1 MGFVAKC
8 LGNGLF
14 YEGDGMKFLSFV
26 LAAALLV
33 VGVQADAKRLGGG
46 KSVGK
51 QSSNVT
57 QSQSAPAGP
66 AGATN
71 AAAAKPAAPAAAPAA
86 APKKPWGAMLGGLAA
101 GLGLAWLASSLGLGG
116 ALSQMLMFGLL
127 ALAIMMAVGWFMR
140 RRAAQNGQGSN
151 TGNANSPFAFQGAG
165 SDATNPATAKSYS
178 PNSVGNDASAR
189 PWERNSTA
197 FDASRTGGSMIGSA
211 IGAGAS
217 LSGSQSW
224 GIPADFDIN
233 GFLGSAKQNF
243 ITLQAAW
250 DKSDISS
257 LRAMM
262 TDTMLGEIK
271 AQLAE
276 REQHTGAGV
285 NHTEVAAL
293 DAKLLGIEEDDN
305 AWLASVEFSGMIKED
320 PSQSPGPFREV
331 WNMTKAKSGSGGW
344 LVAGVQALQ

>member
-1 MGFVAKC
+1 
-8 LGNGLF
+8 
-14 YEGDGMKFLSFV
+14 MKFLSFV

-33 VGVQADAKRLGGG
+33 VGAQADAKRLGGG

-57 QSQSAPAGP
+57 QSQSAPAG
-66 AGATN
+66 AANTN

-116 ALSQMLMFGLL
+116 ALSQFMMFAML
-127 ALAIMMAVGWFMR
+127 ALVIMLAVGWFMR
-140 RRAAQNGQGSN
+140 RRAAQNGQSA
-151 TGNANSPFAFQGAG
+151 GNANSPFAFQGAG
-165 SDATNPATAKSYS
+165 ADAANPATARNYN
-178 PNSVGNDASAR
+178 PQSVGNDASAR
-189 PWERNSTA
+189 PWERNSMA
-197 FDASRTGGSMIGSA
+197 FDASKNGGSMIGSA
-211 IGAGAS
+211 IGGAS

-224 GIPADFDIN
+224 GVPADFDTN
-233 GFLGSAKQNF
+233 GFLASAKQNF

-257 LRAMM
+257 LRSMM

-271 AQLAE
+271 SQLAE
-276 REQHTGAGV
+276 REQHTGVGV

-331 WNMTKAKSGSGGW
+331 WNMTKAKSGVGGW